1 MPVLPDSLTL
11 HDSGVVLRDW
21 RQDDAPALEPVCG
34 DPDVCQFSTVPWTYT
49 PSAAA
54 AWIRRIHDHRSSGT
68 ALGLA
73 ITREHEDR
81 ALGHVNLVRFSDGG
95 RAAALGYWLLPA
107 ARRQGPG
114 GTAAGGRCARGVPGV
129 APTRRG
135 RASPPCHPPSQ
146 AAAGTARGG
155 GGRGGGA

>member
-1 MPVLPDSLTL
+1 MPGLPDSLTL

-34 DPDVCQFSTVPWTYT
+34 DPDVCQFSTVLWTYT

-81 ALGHVNLVRFSDGG
+81 VLGHVNLVRFSDGG
-95 RAAALGYWLLPA
+95 RAAALGYWLPPA
-107 ARRQGPG
+107 PRGQGP
-114 GTAAGGRCARGVPGV
+114 AGA
-129 APTRRG
+129 
-135 RASPPCHPPSQ
+135 
-146 AAAGTARGG
+146 GG
-155 GGRGGGA
+155 GGVGGLGLEG